1 MPVAFEPLIV
11 EPLDRRAY
19 NQEVADA
26 LNEPTTRIFLDT
38 NILMWTYG
46 LHLGARTDLC
56 DWLKDGPQKGRIHIP
71 RRVLHEFSAHRNDQN
86 ALYPFGQQF
95 KGLTKALEAFE
106 QKAPL
111 VADNAWANQKGFTDR
126 ATYLAKV
133 SAARDAISKLIEPIT
148 KGDKLE
154 TLHSQLIPV
163 FNALALDG
171 DIHDG
176 LAQLRDSYEAR
187 AELRIA
193 PGFKDIN
200 KGRKNEEDNVAAG
213 LPAKNGANRFG
224 DLAIWDEILTFV
236 NAIEPKPQA
245 VILLTHDGKPD
256 WIYYPSKVIDLDGHT
271 KSNKSDDPDYLG
283 VAQPILVHELK
294 TRTQIPALYIL
305 SIRQLAMIANLNPI
319 VGFKFNELARA
330 VQAEVS
336 EEQSEEQSEAE
347 PEAEEEEV
355 EGDEPA
361 EEQGAEIEQAP
372 PRDPQGEEQPNE
384 LQSFFADLPDA
395 ARADFDYTG
404 DADGLE
410 QFEVV
415 IKGLKSHNWYQ
426 QNPAVK
432 QGLALLAHPGVSLL
446 QAFIFGRNL
455 YQAAVGTSSDAMRA
469 LEGLGSRLEACSD
482 AVANAV
488 YAGAFFELY
497 FGRQGNLREILKTG
511 QIDPLFRHQQSAQ
524 LAPAVTFIQT
534 ELENA
539 HARLLVVPAP
549 DPSVRAFDIEFDG
562 ENVIVAVR
570 LDGTFVTRSFDA
582 NDTNRRLLPPKI
594 RYSALRNMISE
605 EFAIPT
611 AQIQLAPEFEDSR
624 KVNDL
629 EFVPWNPVD
638 GPQL

>member
-1 MPVAFEPLIV
+1 MPVAFDPLIV

-19 NQEVADA
+19 NQEVANA
-26 LNEPTTRIFLDT
+26 LNDPTTRIFLDT

-46 LHLGARTDLC
+46 LHLGARTDFC

-86 ALYPFGQQF
+86 ALYPFSQQF
-95 KGLTKALEAFE
+95 KALAKALEAFE

-111 VADNAWANQKGFTDR
+111 VADDAWASQKGFTDR

-133 SAARDAISKLIEPIT
+133 SAARDVISKLIEPIT

-154 TLHSQLIPV
+154 TLHGQLIPV

-171 DIHDG
+171 NVHDG

-200 KGRKNEEDNVAAG
+200 KGKKSEEGNVAAG

-236 NAIEPKPQA
+236 NAIEPKPGA

-256 WIYYPSKVIDLDGHT
+256 WTYYSSKIIDLDGHT
-271 KSNKSDDPDYLG
+271 KPNKTDDPDCLG
-283 VAQPILVHELK
+283 VAQPILWHELK
-294 TRTQIPALYIL
+294 TRTQVPALYIL
-305 SIRQLAMIANLNPI
+305 SIRQLAMIANLNP
-319 VGFKFNELARA
+319 VGFKFVELARA
-330 VQAEVS
+330 VQAEMI
-336 EEQSEEQSEAE
+336 EEQSDEGEGE
-347 PEAEEEEV
+347 PDIEEEDEV
-355 EGDEPA
+355 EGGEPVEQQGGEADE
-361 EEQGAEIEQAP
+361 AP
-372 PRDPQGEEQPNE
+372 PQNPQEEVQPGE
-384 LQSFFADLPDA
+384 LQAFFANLPDT
-395 ARADFDYTG
+395 ARADFDYTS
-404 DADGLE
+404 DPDGLE
-410 QFEVV
+410 VFEGV

-432 QGLALLAHPGVSLL
+432 QGMSLLAAPGVSLL

-469 LEGLGSRLEACSD
+469 LEGLEARLEACSD

-488 YAGAFFELY
+488 YAGAYFELY
-497 FGRQGNLREILKTG
+497 FGPQGNLRHIPKTG
-511 QIDPLFRHQQSAQ
+511 QIDPLFRHQQSER
-524 LAPAVTFIQT
+524 LAPAVDFIRT
-534 ELENA
+534 ELTNA
-539 HARLLVVPAP
+539 HAHLLVLPAQEAV
-549 DPSVRAFDIEFDG
+549 VRAFEIEFDA
-562 ENVIVAVR
+562 ENMIVAVQ
-570 LDGTFVTRSFDA
+570 LDGTTVTNPFDA
-582 NDTNRRLLPPKI
+582 NNNNSRPLPPKI
-594 RYSALRNMISE
+594 RHLALRNMISQ
-605 EFAIPT
+605 EFAVPT
-611 AQIQLAPEFEDSR
+611 AQVHLAPEFEDAKR
-624 KVNDL
+624 VNDL
-629 EFVPWNPVD
+629 EFIPWNPVD

>member
-1 MPVAFEPLIV
+1 MPVAFDPLIV

-26 LNEPTTRIFLDT
+26 LHEPTTRIFLDT
-38 NILMWTYG
+38 NVLMWTYG

-71 RRVLHEFSAHRNDQN
+71 RRVLHEFSAHRNDQK

-111 VADNAWANQKGFTDR
+111 VADNAWATQKGFIDR

-133 SAARDAISKLIEPIT
+133 SAAREAISKLIEPIT

-171 DIHDG
+171 DIHSG

-200 KGRKNEEDNVAAG
+200 KGKKNEEENVAAG

-224 DLAIWDEILTFV
+224 DLAIWEEILTFV
-236 NAIEPKPQA
+236 NAAEPKPEA

-256 WIYYPSKVIDLDGHT
+256 WIYYPSKIIDLDGHT
-271 KSNKSDDPDYLG
+271 KSNKNEDPDYLG
-283 VAQPILVHELK
+283 IAQPILVHELK

-319 VGFKFNELARA
+319 AGFKFNELARA

-336 EEQSEEQSEAE
+336 EEQAEEQSEAE
-347 PEAEEEEV
+347 PEGQEEVV

-361 EEQGAEIEQAP
+361 EEQGAEIEEAP
-372 PRDPQGEEQPNE
+372 PQDPQEEQPYE
-384 LQSFFADLPDA
+384 LPTFFAHLPNT
-395 ARADFDYTG
+395 ARADFAYTG
-404 DADGLE
+404 DPNGLE
-410 QFEVV
+410 QFEAV
-415 IKGLKSHNWYQ
+415 IEGLKSHNWYK

-432 QGLALLAHPGVSLL
+432 QGLSLLTRPGVSLL

-469 LEGLGSRLEACSD
+469 LEDLEFRVEACPHT
-482 AVANAV
+482 VANAV
-488 YAGAFFELY
+488 YAGAYFELY
-497 FGRQGNLREILKTG
+497 FGPQGHLREVPKTG
-511 QIDPLFRHQQSAQ
+511 QLDPLFRHQQSVR
-524 LAPAVTFIQT
+524 LAPAVNFIRT
-534 ELENA
+534 ELANA

-549 DPSVRAFDIEFDG
+549 EPVVRAFEIEFDE
-562 ENVIVAVR
+562 ENAIVAVR
-570 LDGTFVTRSFDA
+570 LDGTVVTRPFNA
-582 NDTNRRLLPPKI
+582 NDINSRPLPPKI
-594 RYSALRNMISE
+594 RHSALQIMISQ
-605 EFAIPT
+605 EFAIPA
-611 AQIQLAPEFEDSR
+611 AQVQLAPEFEDGR

-629 EFVPWNPVD
+629 EFISWNPAI

>member
-1 MPVAFEPLIV
+1 MPVAFDPLIV
-11 EPLDRRAY
+11 EPFDRRAY

-26 LNEPTTRIFLDT
+26 LYEPTTRIFLDT

-46 LHLGARTDLC
+46 LHGGARADLC

-71 RRVLHEFSAHRNDQN
+71 RRVIHEFSAHRNDQN

-111 VADNAWANQKGFTDR
+111 VADDTWASQKGFTDR
-126 ATYLAKV
+126 ATYLGEV
-133 SAARDAISKLIEPIT
+133 SIAREAISKLIEPII

-163 FNALALDG
+163 FNALALEG
-171 DIHDG
+171 DIHSD
-176 LAQLRDSYEAR
+176 LSQLRGAYEAR

-200 KGRKNEEDNVAAG
+200 KGKKNEEDNVAAG

-236 NAIEPKPQA
+236 NAIEPKPKA

-256 WIYYPSKVIDLDGHT
+256 WTYYPSKIIDLDGRA
-271 KSNKSDDPDYLG
+271 KPNKSEDPDYLG

-319 VGFKFNELARA
+319 AGFKFNELARA

-336 EEQSEEQSEAE
+336 EEQSEEQSEGE
-347 PEAEEEEV
+347 PEVQEQVV
-355 EGDEPA
+355 EDDEPA
-361 EEQGAEIEQAP
+361 QEQGAAIEGASP
-372 PRDPQGEEQPNE
+372 EDPQEGEQPNE
-384 LQSFFADLPDA
+384 LQAFFANLPKT

-404 DADGLE
+404 DEDGLE
-410 QFEVV
+410 QFEAV
-415 IKGLKSHNWYQ
+415 IKGLKSCNWYQ

-432 QGLALLAHPGVSLL
+432 QGLSLLAQSGVSLL

-469 LEGLGSRLEACSD
+469 LEGLESRAEAWPD

-488 YAGAFFELY
+488 YAGAYFELY
-497 FGRQGNLREILKTG
+497 FGPQGNLREVPKTG
-511 QIDPLFRHQQSAQ
+511 QIDLLFQHQQSLR
-524 LAPAVTFIQT
+524 LAPAVNFICT
-534 ELENA
+534 ELKNV
-539 HARLLVVPAP
+539 HACLLVVPSPQPTA
-549 DPSVRAFDIEFDG
+549 REFAIEFDE
-562 ENVIVAVR
+562 ENAIVSVW
-570 LDGTFVTRSFDA
+570 LDRKFVTQPYG
-582 NDTNRRLLPPKI
+582 TNGADMRLLPPKVGYL
-594 RYSALRNMISE
+594 RLRNMISQ
-605 EFAIPT
+605 EFAIPS
-611 AQIQLAPEFEDSR
+611 AQVQLAPEFEDAR

-629 EFVPWNPVD
+629 EFIPWNPAD